1 MTQKPK
7 GCELKAECLA
17 EISALG
23 GLLHDIGKVVYRAG
37 QTAENHSRAG
47 GVIFGGDILKG
58 ENVAQILN
66 CVRFHHG
73 SMLRHAKLP
82 RIPAYIVYADN
93 IAA

>member
-1 MTQKPK
+1 MLN
-7 GCELKAECLA
+7 EA

-47 GVIFGGDILKG
+47 GDFLKDILKG

-82 RIPAYIVYADN
+82 VLLVYDN
-93 IAA
+93 VTA